1 MLTRRL
7 LPLAAAIALCLALG
21 TSAALAASDS
31 VPFHGT
37 YHAQFVD
44 SFTITDAPCAA
55 GQAGQATVLVNID
68 LRYINSP
75 TLFQFEGTETHDIR
89 VDFPDGTYLIG
100 ASTARLEES
109 ANAGARYVKDT
120 NIDHGQATLYA
131 ADGSAI
137 GPVRWESTSHATW
150 ADLNGNQQLD
160 PGEVTGG
167 IDQFRVVSCP

>member
-21 TSAALAASDS
+21 TSTALAASAS

-37 YHAQFVD
+37 FQVQFVD
-44 SFTITDAPCAA
+44 SFTITDAACAQ
-55 GQAGQATVLVNID
+55 GQAGQATIVVNVD

-75 TLFQFEGTETHDIR
+75 DVFQFEGTETHDIR
-89 VDFPDGTYLIG
+89 IDFPDGTYALG

-109 ANAGARYVKDT
+109 ANARAPYIKDT
-120 NIDHGQATLYA
+120 RIEHGQATVYA
-131 ADGSAI
+131 ADGSEI
-137 GPVRWESTSHATW
+137 GPVKWQSTWHATW
-150 ADLNGNQQLD
+150 ADLNGNNQMD

-167 IDQFRVVSCP
+167 IDQFREVSCP